1 MKEIIYREVDEL
13 MLLEDNPRK
22 ISVEQMERLK
32 DSIDKNP
39 DYFECR
45 PVILSDRTGDKIAA
59 MTLEANFNIPQIVEL
74 CKKMKVEHKYRTR
87 AEWIKLGAK
96 FVKGY
101 QLRYIYFIDKSYRKR
116 LTVPEI
122 PFSRIDEMGA
132 GMYKGENVT
141 RAERNVECEAQ
152 KKKEESV

>member
-1 MKEIIYREVDEL
+1 MVNLIPKSLGGGNCFSKYVKAV
-13 MLLEDNPRK
+13 NGT
-22 ISVEQMERLK
+22 
-32 DSIDKNP
+32 
-39 DYFECR
+39 
-45 PVILSDRTGDKIAA
+45 ILT
-59 MTLEANFNIPQIVEL
+59 
-74 CKKMKVEHKYRTR
+74 
-87 AEWIKLGAK
+87 
-96 FVKGY
+96 GY

-116 LTVPEI
+116 LAVPEI